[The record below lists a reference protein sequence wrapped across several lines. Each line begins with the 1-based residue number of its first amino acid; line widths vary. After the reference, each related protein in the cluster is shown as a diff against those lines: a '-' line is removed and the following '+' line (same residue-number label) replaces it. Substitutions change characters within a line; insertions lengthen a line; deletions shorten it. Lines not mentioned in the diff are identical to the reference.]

1 MKYIRK
7 HIIQFIFF
15 CCAAILQAQQKNT
28 ELPRL
33 LEKAALVQQFSRI
46 HPQEKVYLHFDNTG
60 YFIGETIWF
69 KAYVT
74 RTDSDYPTNLSKVL
88 YVELLNPS
96 GEVVE
101 RRKLKLENGQAHGD
115 IRLDNILTSGF
126 YEVRAYTRY
135 MTNWGTGACFSRV
148 FPVFEEPKEEGNYE
162 RASINNSAWRRLMPD
177 MREDSDTQKNGRKR
191 NKRKKPQKKKLP
203 HVLKVLTL
211 LKAGESPCTSIRRE
225 AITYTVWK
233 VASHSN

>member
-74 RTDSDYPTNLSKVL
+74 RSDSDHPTNLSGVL

-101 RRKLKLENGQAHGD
+101 RRKLKLENG
-115 IRLDNILTSGF
+115 
-126 YEVRAYTRY
+126 
-135 MTNWGTGACFSRV
+135 
-148 FPVFEEPKEEGNYE
+148 
-162 RASINNSAWRRLMPD
+162 
-177 MREDSDTQKNGRKR
+177 
-191 NKRKKPQKKKLP
+191 
-203 HVLKVLTL
+203 
-211 LKAGESPCTSIRRE
+211 
-225 AITYTVWK
+225 
-233 VASHSN
+233 